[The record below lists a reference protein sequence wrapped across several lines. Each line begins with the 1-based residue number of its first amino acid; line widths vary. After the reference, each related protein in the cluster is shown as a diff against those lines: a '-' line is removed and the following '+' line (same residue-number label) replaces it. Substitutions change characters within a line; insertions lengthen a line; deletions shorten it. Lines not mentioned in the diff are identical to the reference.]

1 MTNLD
6 FFFLTLYTSGVT
18 IISYKNYAIQRG
30 WSMGSMFASDS
41 SILKIIGL
49 LSIFGSAI
57 TAFFFIK
64 WYFVLVGLLI
74 GWLLS
79 GLISS
84 LFTKYTQYL
93 CLIMFLFSWVFL
105 FIKFQFLLAH
115 LHYIMSE
122 PNYVRTVML
131 RGNKCQI
138 LQA

>member
-30 WSMGSMFASDS
+30 WPMGSMFASDS

-64 WYFVLVGLLI
+64 WSFVLAGLVG
-74 GWLLS
+74 GWLIS
-79 GLISS
+79 GLISA
-84 LFTKYTQYL
+84 LFTKNTQYL
-93 CLIMFLFSWVFL
+93 CLLLLLVSWILL
-105 FIKFQFLLAH
+105 FIKF
-115 LHYIMSE
+115 
-122 PNYVRTVML
+122 
-131 RGNKCQI
+131 
-138 LQA
+138 